1 MALKLENKKITQL
14 FRAIIFISLFI
25 FIPRPIE
32 TANASILKANAN
44 IKTSKHINNPFLNIK
59 PKL

>member
-1 MALKLENKKITQL
+1 MALKLEKYQKITQL
-14 FRAIIFISLFI
+14 LEPLFLYLVYF

-44 IKTSKHINNPFLNIK
+44 IKTSNI
-59 PKL
+59 